1 MTLIDI
7 LFFQDNLEY
16 VDDLEDVDYQPES
29 ETENRGKAVHPIDFI
44 ETILFAER
52 FTNLSNF
59 QLSSLINLIA
69 KAYNVTDPSLLIS
82 EHGIRNQKARVR
94 QRVLENHKENTKELL
109 GIKVV
114 TIIELQA
121 SQKVFT
127 TFPYYGNLNFT
138 LIWAICYQST
148 Y

>member
-1 MTLIDI
+1 M
-7 LFFQDNLEY
+7 
-16 VDDLEDVDYQPES
+16 
-29 ETENRGKAVHPIDFI
+29 
-44 ETILFAER
+44 
-52 FTNLSNF
+52 
-59 QLSSLINLIA
+59 INLIA

-121 SQKVFT
+121 SKNVFT
-127 TFPYYGNLNFT
+127 TFPYYGNLNFI
-138 LIWAICYQST
+138 LIWAICFQST
-148 Y
+148 C